1 MPRSEQYL
9 SISVSCG
16 SISLFRIL
24 VNMLVPVRYLHVP
37 TRQTLAMTE
46 ARQSLDRVSLGRSHL
61 FMLLMPRPLPRWRT
75 GCSCRSVGR
84 SVRKRHAACRPTWF
98 HPILPPRVMRLGFSR
113 HVSIIVLVNLVCTTL
128 EAQAVLDRTV
138 EMDHQLE
145 AAPNLPMRP
154 DYSAAHPAPLYW
166 PLQTRQQR

>member
-37 TRQTLAMTE
+37 IRQTLAMTE
-46 ARQSLDRVSLGRSHL
+46 ATQSLDRVSLGRSHL
-61 FMLLMPRPLPRWRT
+61 FMLLMPRPLPPPWRS
-75 GCSCRSVGR
+75 GCSCRSVVVGR

-98 HPILPPRVMRLGFSR
+98 HPILPPRVMHLGFSR
-113 HVSIIVLVNLVCTTL
+113 HISIIILVDLVCTTL
-128 EAQAVLDRTV
+128 KGSSRFGLVVPWRWNINSRQRPTYAV
-138 EMDHQLE
+138 
-145 AAPNLPMRP
+145 
-154 DYSAAHPAPLYW
+154 
-166 PLQTRQQR
+166 